1 MVDYF
6 SKGAHFGALPH
17 HHSAYKVAQ
26 LFLDMVCKLHGFPC
40 SLISDRDPILACN
53 FWRELFRLSSTKF
66 QINTAYH
73 PQTND
78 QIEIVNHIWIWSW
91 RHTEVM
97 EQHNNGARA
106 MMGVVVIVDLGWLSS
121 PTVVLW
127 LICLCV
133 ATHQHVRVMICV
145 SMICSWQSAKGQTC
159 CVASTHQRGRER
171 QLGWRRKRMVNQIY
185 YVFL

>member
-1 MVDYF
+1 MGVAKTLHYLQQNFDWPQIQADDLSLDFITGLPLSHGFTAILVVVDYF

-53 FWRELFRLSSTKF
+53 FWRELFRLSSTK
-66 QINTAYH
+66 
-73 PQTND
+73 
-78 QIEIVNHIWIWSW
+78 
-91 RHTEVM
+91 HTEVM

-121 PTVVLW
+121 PTVVLDKLVVLPP
-127 LICLCV
+127 LINEEE
-133 ATHQHVRVMICV
+133 
-145 SMICSWQSAKGQTC
+145 KD
-159 CVASTHQRGRER
+159 
-171 QLGWRRKRMVNQIY
+171 N
-185 YVFL
+185 